1 VEGTDKMSTARKE
14 KEIAFHDKVFATN
27 SEPRKAIAKY
37 YRTSNKAH
45 AFYRKLGA
53 LHCKGKRLLE
63 YGCATGGDSVFWSQ
77 SDAMVTGIDISSEA
91 IKKARE
97 ETMREGVNVDYHLM
111 DAENLQ
117 FEESS
122 FDVVVGAG
130 ILHHLNLKTSYAEL
144 SRVLR
149 KDGHAVF
156 IEPMG
161 HNALINLY
169 RKYTPSMRT
178 EDEHPLL
185 MEDIQLARQY
195 FNNLEARFFNLFT
208 LLAVPFRN
216 MIGFDVLVNFLSVI
230 DNIAFFVFPFMR
242 KYAWMVVLHASD
254 PKKMSH
260 APVRTGLPAVE

>member
-1 VEGTDKMSTARKE
+1 VSTARKA
-14 KEIAFHDKVFATN
+14 KEIAFHDNVFATN
-27 SEPRKAIAKY
+27 SEPRKAIARY
-37 YRTSNKAH
+37 YRASNKAH
-45 AFYRKLGA
+45 AFYRHLGS

-63 YGCATGGDSVFWSQ
+63 YGCATGGDSIFWAKSG
-77 SDAMVTGIDISSEA
+77 AMVTGIDISSEG

-97 ETMREGVNVDYHLM
+97 ETGREGVKVEYRLM

-117 FEESS
+117 FEAGS

-130 ILHHLNLKTSYAEL
+130 ILHHLNSKTSYAEL
-144 SRVLR
+144 ARILR
-149 KDGHAVF
+149 KHGHAIF

-169 RKYTPSMRT
+169 RKWTPSMRT

-185 MEDIQLARQY
+185 MEDLQLARQY
-195 FNNLEARFFNLFT
+195 FNNVDARFFNLFT

-216 MIGFDVLVNFLSVI
+216 MVGFDVLVNLLNAL
-230 DNIAFFVFPFMR
+230 DNLTFFVFPFVR

-254 PKKMSH
+254 PKKSAH
-260 APVRTGLPAVE
+260 S